1 MNSYRYETHLHTKEA
16 SACSVSSAVD
26 LVHAYQQA
34 GYAGIIITD
43 HFYHGNTAVDR
54 RLPWKEW
61 VRRFCLGFETA
72 EAEGKKIGL
81 SVFFGWEINFS
92 GDEYLIYGLD
102 KAWLLAHP
110 QVITYDHQT
119 LFAEV
124 NRAGGLMVQAHPFRE
139 RYYLS
144 EIHLHPAVVH
154 AVEVVNAEN
163 DEEFDRKAFSYAQRY
178 GLSMTGGSDLHDVVK
193 VGSSSLGMDFAYPL
207 SSLSDF
213 IAAVKEGKGYSLAGS
228 AARMQ
233 EPRSEQTT
241 LRVHLHP
248 VG

>member
-16 SACSVSSAVD
+16 SACSVSSAVE
-26 LVHAYQQA
+26 LVHAYHQA

-61 VRRFCLGFETA
+61 VQRFCLGFETA
-72 EAEGKKIGL
+72 EQEGKKLGL

-110 QVITYDHQT
+110 EVISYDHQK
-119 LFAEV
+119 LFSEV
-124 NRAGGLMVQAHPFRE
+124 NKAGALMVQAHPFRE

-144 EIHLHPAVVH
+144 EIHLHPSVVH

-163 DEEFDRKAFSYAQRY
+163 DEEFDRKAFAYAKQY
-178 GLSMTGGSDLHDVVK
+178 GLSMTGGSDLHDASK
-193 VGSSSLGMDFAYPL
+193 VGASSLGMDFSYPL
-207 SSLSDF
+207 SSLEAF
-213 IAAVKEGKGYSLAGS
+213 IAAVKAGKGYSLVGS
-228 AARMQ
+228 KARMQ
-233 EPRSEQTT
+233 EPKSEQTA
-241 LRVHLHP
+241 LKVHLHP